1 MRIIVI
7 AVVFLSVIAGCGPGG
22 QDAGGEDLLSLSW
35 DEIEEQARGTEVNL
49 MMWQG
54 DPFINKYMTEFVR
67 PALEQQ
73 YGITLNISGGQ
84 GTQIVSLL
92 LAEKEAGKKTGAI
105 DLGWI
110 NGETFYQLRQID
122 GLFGPFADKLPN
134 AAYIDWD
141 NPFINTDFQQ
151 PVNGMECP
159 WGNVQLAFIY
169 DTLRVPQPP
178 ASFDDIPAY
187 VAAHPGVFTIPNEFT
202 GMTILKSWM
211 MALAGD
217 NSLFEGAFSEEVYKR
232 YSTRLWQ
239 TINEIKPAFWKEGKT
254 FPETLS
260 ALHQMFANGEV
271 NFTFSNNDG
280 EVDNKVNLGFFPA
293 TARSY
298 VPYPGTIQNSHYMG
312 ITFNAPNKPGA
323 MAVVNFLIS
332 ANAQLQKFNPDVWG
346 DGTVLDMEKLP
357 EEWREKFKSLPS
369 RRYAPRREAIQDRAL
384 MEPAPEYMIRLYED
398 FRKYVIEAD

>member
-159 WGNVQLAFIY
+159 WGNVQLAFI
-169 DTLRVPQPP
+169 
-178 ASFDDIPAY
+178 
-187 VAAHPGVFTIPNEFT
+187 
-202 GMTILKSWM
+202 
-211 MALAGD
+211 
-217 NSLFEGAFSEEVYKR
+217 
-232 YSTRLWQ
+232 
-239 TINEIKPAFWKEGKT
+239 
-254 FPETLS
+254 
-260 ALHQMFANGEV
+260 
-271 NFTFSNNDG
+271 
-280 EVDNKVNLGFFPA
+280 
-293 TARSY
+293 
-298 VPYPGTIQNSHYMG
+298 
-312 ITFNAPNKPGA
+312 
-323 MAVVNFLIS
+323 
-332 ANAQLQKFNPDVWG
+332 
-346 DGTVLDMEKLP
+346 
-357 EEWREKFKSLPS
+357 
-369 RRYAPRREAIQDRAL
+369 
-384 MEPAPEYMIRLYED
+384 
-398 FRKYVIEAD
+398 